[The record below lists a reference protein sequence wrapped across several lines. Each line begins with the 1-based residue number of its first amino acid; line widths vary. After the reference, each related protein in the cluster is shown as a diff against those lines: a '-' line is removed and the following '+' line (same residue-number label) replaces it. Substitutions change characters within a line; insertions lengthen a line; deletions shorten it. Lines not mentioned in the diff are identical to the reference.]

1 MKQIQIYTD
10 ETIEIISKEQLKELK
25 PLYNRKQ
32 RASFICSDCGKKK
45 VQSLKFINED
55 LCCRCCCAKH
65 TLLKTKKVSNVSQL
79 ESVKKKIKKTK
90 KKLYGDENYNN
101 PNKMKKTC
109 EKIYGGVGFAS
120 KILKKRSKET
130 NLLLHGNE
138 NWNNPDK
145 NKETCNEIYGCDYSW
160 QAKEVKRKIKET
172 QEKLYGGIGLAS
184 KEIRE
189 KQEKTMDN
197 IYGIKHPMQSNI
209 LFDKSKKTKKEKYN
223 DENYNN
229 REKYKETC
237 KEIFGYENPM
247 QSPEFN
253 ASTKKKYLFEG
264 IYFDSNWEIILY
276 KFLKDHNIDFKFHDK
291 NTKFTFFYNI
301 ERTYIPDFIINGNV
315 IEIKG
320 PHFFKDGKM
329 ICPWK
334 HKNDTPEKIEWRNG
348 LFEAKHQCMLNNGVR
363 IITDVFEF
371 IEELKYGL

>member
-90 KKLYGDENYNN
+90 KKLYG
-101 PNKMKKTC
+101 
-109 EKIYGGVGFAS
+109 
-120 KILKKRSKET
+120 
-130 NLLLHGNE
+130 
-138 NWNNPDK
+138 
-145 NKETCNEIYGCDYSW
+145 
-160 QAKEVKRKIKET
+160 
-172 QEKLYGGIGLAS
+172 GIGLAS

-237 KEIFGYENPM
+237 KEICKEIFGYENPM

-253 ASTKKKYLFEG
+253 VSTKKKYLFEG

-291 NTKFTFFYNI
+291 NTKFTFFYDI

-334 HKNDTPEKIEWRNG
+334 HKNDTPEKN
-348 LFEAKHQCMLNNGVR
+348 
-363 IITDVFEF
+363 
-371 IEELKYGL
+371 